1 MRCRRDLASRI
12 LICTMAVADAVAA
25 PKNIGVCGIIS
36 EPGSYLLTKNLNAIG
51 DGLTVTADYVTIDLA
66 GFTIFGDGTG
76 AGIKG
81 DGTRLAITMR
91 DGTIT
96 TSPMGLIFVRRPAP
110 PHRVSS
116 SWSNGSGPS
125 TTRTEACA
133 CSPTIQ

>member
-1 MRCRRDLASRI
+1 MSRLSVRILLSGI
-12 LICTMAVADAVAA
+12 LICTMGVSNAVAA

-36 EPGSYLLTKNLNAIG
+36 EPGSYVLTKNLNAIG
-51 DGLTVTADYVTIDLA
+51 DCLTVTADYVTIDLG

-96 TSPMGLIFVRRPAP
+96 NLADGIDFCSAA
-110 PHRVSS
+110 
-116 SWSNGSGPS
+116 GPS
-125 TTRTEACA
+125 TAGNSNAGILWATTV
-133 CSPTIQ
+133 STS